1 MPPLM
6 VPLKPLINFKF
17 KHFFFLVL
25 VDPSSSSRSI
35 VAETSI
41 LLPHSLELQD
51 GSSKSL
57 FIISVFSL
65 STIGAKKPISLDFDN
80 IVP

>member
-1 MPPLM
+1 
-6 VPLKPLINFKF
+6 
-17 KHFFFLVL
+17 
-25 VDPSSSSRSI
+25 

>member
-1 MPPLM
+1 M
-6 VPLKPLINFKF
+6 VPLKPPINFKF
-17 KHFFFLVL
+17 KLFFSLVL
-25 VDPSSSSRSI
+25 VNPSSNSRSI

-41 LLPHSLELQD
+41 LLLHSLELQD

-57 FIISVFSL
+57 YMTNVFSL
-65 STIGAKKPISLDFDN
+65 STIGAKKPISLDFDH